1 MVKKSSIFMIVYV
14 VFLFFS
20 TYISNDEHLTKIALG
35 ATLAGMF
42 FAWSDTF
49 FNPVQYFVPQLDI
62 IKEHQLKI
70 KTDLLNYTEEEKS
83 KATKYDDWMQ
93 KLQDNEAFLDK
104 KYKEMKRKR
113 VAGYVSFAIGIFAFL
128 YIITFYN
135 ADLKL
140 FEVLLKNESKIT
152 IAAFA
157 IVVANYAA
165 QDLIF
170 VKQQKEIEAF
180 ESIEEEQTNG

>member
-1 MVKKSSIFMIVYV
+1 MMKKSSIFMIVYV

-20 TYISNDEHLTKIALG
+20 IYISNDEHLTTIALG

-42 FAWSDTF
+42 FACSDMF
-49 FNPVQYFVPQLDI
+49 LSPAQYFGTQLDR
-62 IKEHQLKI
+62 IKKSQIELKN
-70 KTDLLNYTEEEKS
+70 DLSNYTDEEKS
-83 KATKYDDWMQ
+83 KEAKYDTWIQ

-170 VKQQKEIEAF
+170 VKQQKEMKRL
-180 ESIEEEQTNG
+180 SIEEEPTNG

>member
-1 MVKKSSIFMIVYV
+1 
-14 VFLFFS
+14 
-20 TYISNDEHLTKIALG
+20 
-35 ATLAGMF
+35 
-42 FAWSDTF
+42 
-49 FNPVQYFVPQLDI
+49 
-62 IKEHQLKI
+62 
-70 KTDLLNYTEEEKS
+70 
-83 KATKYDDWMQ
+83 
-93 KLQDNEAFLDK
+93 
-104 KYKEMKRKR
+104 MKRNR
-113 VAGYVSFAIGIFAFL
+113 VAGEVSFAIGKFAFL
-128 YIITFYN
+128 NILTFYN

>member
-1 MVKKSSIFMIVYV
+1 MIKKSSIFMIVYV

-20 TYISNDEHLTKIALG
+20 AYISNDEHLTKIALG

-93 KLQDNEAFLDK
+93 KLQDNEAILK
-104 KYKEMKRKR
+104 KSNKKVKRMR
-113 VAGYVSFAIGIFAFL
+113 VAGYIFFAIGIFVFL
-128 YIITFYN
+128 TIMTFYN

-140 FEVLLKNESKIT
+140 FELLLKSENRIT
-152 IAAFA
+152 IVAFA
-157 IVVANYAA
+157 IVVSNYAI
-165 QDLIF
+165 QDWLF
-170 VKQQKEIEAF
+170 VKQQKKIEAF

>member
-1 MVKKSSIFMIVYV
+1 MMKKSSIFMIVYV

-35 ATLAGMF
+35 ATLAGVF
-42 FAWSDTF
+42 FALSDMF
-49 FNPVQYFVPQLDI
+49 LNPVQYFVPRLDD
-62 IKEHQLKI
+62 IKKSQFELKTNLL
-70 KTDLLNYTEEEKS
+70 KYTDEEKS
-83 KATKYDDWMQ
+83 KATEYNDMMQ
-93 KLQDNEAFLDK
+93 KIKSNEAFLDK
-104 KYKEMKRKR
+104 KYKEMKRNR

-128 YIITFYN
+128 NIITFYN

-140 FEVLLKNESKIT
+140 FEVLLKNVNKIT
-152 IAAFA
+152 IVAFA

-170 VKQQKEIEAF
+170 VKQQKEFEAF